1 MQSSTRWRGNYPMIS
16 PSIPSCSLYALPRQ
30 AVATVNKR
38 YIDQQIQAQTRPDP
52 CASRASS
59 SNHGWPTSS
68 CKLVPGRA
76 WLPAPPS
83 DAGLTHI
90 DVLEAAPRDR
100 SPRGLSPTAVSRT
113 LFYGRTSPVCWSP
126 SAADDIA
133 PEWSP
138 FLGGAIVRSAT
149 GVYRI
154 VIHNYRDVQQI
165 RRKPCGIGSGKLANM
180 ERTTTSLERLVPLD
194 LME

>member
-1 MQSSTRWRGNYPMIS
+1 MIS

-30 AVATVNKR
+30 AVATVNKIYR
-38 YIDQQIQAQTRPDP
+38 SADTGTNSARSMCFACFVVEPWVTHIVMQA
-52 CASRASS
+52 CAWQ
-59 SNHGWPTSS
+59 G
-68 CKLVPGRA
+68 
-76 WLPAPPS
+76 LPAPPS

-126 SAADDIA
+126 SAAVDIA

-154 VIHNYRDVQQI
+154 VIHN
-165 RRKPCGIGSGKLANM
+165 
-180 ERTTTSLERLVPLD
+180 
-194 LME
+194 